1 MSKKEFK
8 LDEEFQFGLLRLK
21 CVRAKKHGYCNGCY
35 FGSMD
40 KCDVGEVGECE
51 SEKREDR
58 TDVMFV
64 NVEQ

>member
-21 CVRAKKHGYCNGCY
+21 CVRTEKYGRCYGCY
-35 FGSMD
+35 FGNVLRCS
-40 KCDVGEVGECE
+40 VREVGECE
-51 SEKREDR
+51 SEKREDK
-58 TDVMFV
+58 TDVMFI